1 MAWSWDNFS
10 NRFGD
15 LFGGSTNYFQ
25 TNPLQ
30 GRDYGSS
37 GYMDNKYGG
46 INVVPSKV
54 PPGYDKPTLA
64 DIASAGKRGE
74 TARLLAAGEVPE
86 KGFLEGLL
94 SFGDDKDAID
104 VIPEATEYQKSKDPN
119 DALGFLVGGSKMVGR
134 NNPNVN
140 VSEKQLVRNI
150 EKAKGERSKSD
161 RLKTLADA
169 LSNYGKSSEGEG
181 QKPLMGPKI
190 KGISP
195 TMARARGG
203 RGSPTKFERRYAPT
217 WQELEDLT
225 HQRNQAM
232 MNFWKDSG
240 LLSQSWNA
248 NTLFS

>member
-15 LFGGSTNYFQ
+15 LFGAGGSTNYFQ

-30 GRDYGSS
+30 VKERSPLAKWGGTDRVNRVPS
-37 GYMDNKYGG
+37 GYDS
-46 INVVPSKV
+46 PSLDDLAS
-54 PPGYDKPTLA
+54 PG
-64 DIASAGKRGE
+64 SAGDRARGLVE
-74 TARLLAAGEVPE
+74 GIEPE

-181 QKPLMGPKI
+181 QQPLMGPKL

-203 RGSPTKFERRYAPT
+203 RGSPTKFERRYVPT